1 MISFLCANILT
12 SALYI
17 LLAIA
22 ILLLMV
28 MIHELGHY
36 VVGRLLGFKIT
47 EFSIGFGKAIFSKV
61 NKRGERI
68 SLRIFPLGGFC
79 AFAGEDGDEEEE
91 KNSKI
96 NKQSKNLEES
106 VKVEEKK
113 EEINNDELN
122 EVLQKIETKG
132 ERDYL
137 LFNEQKPWKRIL
149 VYLAG
154 VTFNFI
160 SAILFSFILLVT
172 TGYDIQQVA
181 TVNPIYNS
189 PLQVGDVIYQ
199 VDDVN
204 VDFVAGNSLPS
215 LIGKYEIGD
224 TYILTIQRDGQEEK
238 IDCVVYQLKYDEDV
252 TLLNSDGESIYC
264 DANGV
269 AYTEDNISEGALLY
283 KLVDGNAT
291 AVSYVGF
298 STESYPLPF
307 WQALGRSFSFT
318 IGLAFMVLR
327 TLWLL
332 ITFRLPLA
340 EIGGPIATVTFIATA
355 AQTGISSILLLLP
368 LIAANLAVFNLIP
381 FPALDG
387 SHVIFTLIEWIRGK
401 PINKNVESYI
411 HFFGLVFLFAFII
424 IVDIIHLVS

>member
-1 MISFLCANILT
+1 MISFLCANIFT

-61 NKRGERI
+61 NKRGEKI

-79 AFAGEDGDEEEE
+79 AFAGEDGDEED
-91 KNSKI
+91 S
-96 NKQSKNLEES
+96 NLQ
-106 VKVEEKK
+106 KVEEKK
-113 EEINNDELN
+113 SSAESVEIEEKKSDVKNAELD
-122 EVLQKIETKG
+122 EVLKKIDSKG

-137 LFNEQKPWKRIL
+137 LFNEHKPWKRIL

-172 TGYDIQQVA
+172 TGYDIQQVE
-181 TVNPIYNS
+181 TINPIYNS

-199 VDDVN
+199 VDGTDI
-204 VDFVAGNSLPS
+204 DFIDGNSLPT
-215 LIGKYEIGD
+215 LIAKYKIGD
-224 TYILTIQRDGQEEK
+224 SYTLTIERDGKEEK
-238 IDCVVYQLKYDEDV
+238 IACEIYQLKYEENIKLVNDA
-252 TLLNSDGESIYC
+252 GESIYC
-264 DANGV
+264 DINGV
-269 AYTEDNISEGALLY
+269 AYTADNISDGVLLY
-283 KLVDGNAT
+283 RLVDGTAT
-291 AVSYVGF
+291 AVSYVGY

-307 WQALGRSFSFT
+307 FQALGRSFSFT
-318 IGLAFMVLR
+318 FGLAFMVLR

-340 EIGGPIATVTFIATA
+340 EIGGPIATVTFIANA

-387 SHVIFTLIEWIRGK
+387 SHTIFTLIEWIRGK